1 MIISLAND
9 SPGQILMPPP
19 SYGLDVNVREGLAKI
34 GPPKVLQQEFPVRI
48 DMQN

>member
-9 SPGQILMPPP
+9 SPSGADSNATL
-19 SYGLDVNVREGLAKI
+19 LRVRCECEGLAKI
-34 GPPKVLQQEFPVRI
+34 GPLKVLLQQEFPVRI